1 MAALQLALSK
11 TEPGTL
17 ERYYLVGRQMVM
29 GDDIV
34 AATGPDWLDGPGL
47 QFNSVFDISYVNITL
62 KVA

>member
-1 MAALQLALSK
+1 
-11 TEPGTL
+11 
-17 ERYYLVGRQMVM
+17 M

>member
-17 ERYYLVGRQMVM
+17 ERYYLLGRQLAM

-47 QFNSVFDISYVNITL
+47 QFNSVIVVIL
-62 KVA
+62 KRKVA